1 MTIRINTAFQNQQA
15 DAAADAFDS
24 GTLEVRTGT
33 QPANANTAKSGTLL
47 STITLPATAFGA
59 AASGVVAKSGTWS
72 DTVDATGTPGCF
84 YLENSGDTIRM
95 DGAVAASG
103 SDLNISG
110 LVGGEL
116 ISGGTLTVSTF
127 TITQPANA

>member
-1 MTIRINTAFQNQQA
+1 MTVRINTAMQNRQA
-15 DAAADAFDS
+15 DSAVDAFDS
-24 GTLEVRTGT
+24 GTLAVRTGS
-33 QPANANTAKSGTLL
+33 QPASANDAASGTLL

-59 AASGVVAKSGTWS
+59 AASGTAAKNDTWS
-72 DTVDATGTPGCF
+72 DTVDTTGTPGWF
-84 YLENSGDTIRM
+84 RMANSGDTLRI

-116 ISGGTLTVSTF
+116 IAGGTLTIDTF
-127 TITQPANA
+127 TVTQPAS